1 MKNAAR
7 LVEVVIVIS
16 MSNHSPLGLVSSTV
30 PLPQCIMAF
39 AFLNHDIPRIRSM
52 LLAYNIIAVAPDS
65 LPIIVDVNLC
75 VI

>member
-1 MKNAAR
+1 VKNVAR
-7 LVEVVIVIS
+7 LVEVVTVIS
-16 MSNHSPLGLVSSTV
+16 TSNLSPLGLVSSIV

-52 LLAYNIIAVAPDS
+52 LLASNIIAVAPNS
-65 LPIIVDVNLC
+65 LPIIVNVNLC